1 MKAFQVKSFAKVNIG
16 LKIVNQRNDGLHN
29 IETVFQEIDLHDI
42 ITISKTSERGCA
54 FNSNVSWLRNDSN
67 NLCVKAYE
75 QLSKRIQE
83 GGVSINLHK
92 KIPSGSGLGGGSSN
106 AASVL
111 KGLCKLYDISL
122 SDDELAR
129 IALNIGSD
137 VPFFIK
143 GGMQSLRGVGSELLP
158 LPGCIN
164 GFYLLAVP
172 NIHIDTRWAYNSY
185 GKNFFLDCATDEVN
199 FASYLSKRTIPFE
212 LFENDF
218 ESIVIPAYPEIAAI
232 KEKLWSFGPRFV
244 SLSGSGSTVF
254 GIFDDEADAYS
265 AESLFSQK
273 YSTFIASP
281 ISYMLR

>member
-16 LKIVNQRNDGLHN
+16 LKIINRRKDGLHN

-42 ITISKTSERGCA
+42 ITISKTSERGCI

-75 QLSKRIQE
+75 QLSKRIQV
-83 GGVSINLHK
+83 GGVSINLQK

-122 SDDELAR
+122 SNDELAK

-158 LPGCIN
+158 LSGCIN
-164 GFYLLAVP
+164 GFYLLVVP
-172 NIHIDTRWAYNSY
+172 NIHIDTKWAYNSY
-185 GKNFFLDCATDEVN
+185 GKNFFLDCATYEVN
-199 FASYLSKRTIPFE
+199 FARYLSKRTIPFE

-218 ESIVIPAYPEIAAI
+218 EKIVVPSYPEIGQI
-232 KEKLWSFGPRFV
+232 KERLRSYGSKFT
-244 SLSGSGSTVF
+244 SLSGTGSTVF
-254 GIFDDEADAYS
+254 GIFNDLDKAKS
-265 AESLFSQK
+265 AKFLFPNSLN
-273 YSTFIASP
+273 TFIVNP
-281 ISYMLR
+281 IPSMF

>member
-42 ITISKTSERGCA
+42 ITISKTSERGCT

-67 NLCVKAYE
+67 NLCVKAYN

-83 GGVSINLHK
+83 GGVSIDLHK

-122 SDDELAR
+122 SDDELAK

-158 LPGCIN
+158 LSGCIN

-172 NIHIDTRWAYNSY
+172 NIHIDTKWAYNSY

-218 ESIVIPAYPEIAAI
+218 EKIVVPSYPEIGQI
-232 KEKLWSFGPRFV
+232 KERLQSYGSKFT
-244 SLSGSGSTVF
+244 SLSGTGSTVF
-254 GIFDDEADAYS
+254 GIFNDLDKAKS
-265 AESLFSQK
+265 AKSLFPNSVN
-273 YSTFIASP
+273 TFIVNP
-281 ISYMLR
+281 IPSMF

>member
-67 NLCVKAYE
+67 NLCVKAYK

-83 GGVSINLHK
+83 GGVSIDLHK

-122 SDDELAR
+122 SDDELAK

-158 LPGCIN
+158 LSGCIN

-172 NIHIDTRWAYNSY
+172 NIHIDTKWAYNSY

-218 ESIVIPAYPEIAAI
+218 EKIVVPSYPEIGQI
-232 KEKLWSFGPRFV
+232 KERLQSYGSKFT
-244 SLSGSGSTVF
+244 SLSGTGSTVF
-254 GIFDDEADAYS
+254 GIFNDLDKAKS
-265 AESLFSQK
+265 AKSLFANSVN
-273 YSTFIASP
+273 TFIVNP
-281 ISYMLR
+281 IPSMF

>member
-42 ITISKTSERGCA
+42 ITISKTSERGCT

-67 NLCVKAYE
+67 NLCVKAYK

-83 GGVSINLHK
+83 GGVSIDLHK

-122 SDDELAR
+122 SDDELAK

-158 LPGCIN
+158 LSGCIN

-172 NIHIDTRWAYNSY
+172 NIHIDTKWAYNSY

-218 ESIVIPAYPEIAAI
+218 EKIVVPSYPEIGQI
-232 KEKLWSFGPRFV
+232 KERLQSYGSKFT
-244 SLSGSGSTVF
+244 SLSGTGSTVF
-254 GIFDDEADAYS
+254 GIFNDLDKAKS
-265 AESLFSQK
+265 AKSLFPNSVN
-273 YSTFIASP
+273 TFIVNP
-281 ISYMLR
+281 IPSMF

>member
-16 LKIVNQRNDGLHN
+16 LKIINQRKDGLHN

-42 ITISKTSERGCA
+42 ITISKTSERGCT

-67 NLCVKAYE
+67 NLCVKAYK

-83 GGVSINLHK
+83 GGVSIDLHK

-122 SDDELAR
+122 SDDELAK

-158 LPGCIN
+158 LSGCIN

-172 NIHIDTRWAYNSY
+172 NIHIDTKWAYNSY

-218 ESIVIPAYPEIAAI
+218 EKIVVPSYPEIGQI
-232 KEKLWSFGPRFV
+232 KERLQSYGSKFT
-244 SLSGSGSTVF
+244 SLSGTGSTVF
-254 GIFDDEADAYS
+254 GIFNDLDKAKS
-265 AESLFSQK
+265 AKSLFPNSVN
-273 YSTFIASP
+273 TFIVNP
-281 ISYMLR
+281 IPSMF

>member
-16 LKIVNQRNDGLHN
+16 LKIINRRKDGLHN

-42 ITISKTSERGCA
+42 ITISKTSERGCI

-75 QLSKRIQE
+75 QLSKRIQV
-83 GGVSINLHK
+83 GGVSINLQK

-122 SDDELAR
+122 SNDELAK

-158 LPGCIN
+158 LSGCIN
-164 GFYLLAVP
+164 GFYLLVVP
-172 NIHIDTRWAYNSY
+172 NIHIDTKWAYNSY

-199 FASYLSKRTIPFE
+199 FARYLSKRTIPFE

-218 ESIVIPAYPEIAAI
+218 EKIVVPSYPEIGQI
-232 KEKLWSFGPRFV
+232 KERLRSYGSKFT
-244 SLSGSGSTVF
+244 SLSGTGSTVF
-254 GIFDDEADAYS
+254 GIFNDLDKAKS
-265 AESLFSQK
+265 AKFLFPNSLN
-273 YSTFIASP
+273 TFIVNP
-281 ISYMLR
+281 IPSMF

>member
-16 LKIVNQRNDGLHN
+16 LKIIDQRKDGLHN

-42 ITISKTSERGCA
+42 ITISKTSERGCT

-67 NLCVKAYE
+67 NLCVKAYK

-83 GGVSINLHK
+83 GGVSIDLHK

-122 SDDELAR
+122 SDDELAK

-158 LPGCIN
+158 LSGCIN

-172 NIHIDTRWAYNSY
+172 NIHIDTKWAYNSY

-218 ESIVIPAYPEIAAI
+218 EKIVVPSYPEIGQI
-232 KEKLWSFGPRFV
+232 KERLQSYGSKFT
-244 SLSGSGSTVF
+244 SLSGTGSTVF
-254 GIFDDEADAYS
+254 GIFNDLDKAKS
-265 AESLFSQK
+265 AKSLFPNSVN
-273 YSTFIASP
+273 TFIVNP
-281 ISYMLR
+281 IPSMF

>member
-16 LKIVNQRNDGLHN
+16 LRIVNQRNDGLHN

-42 ITISKTSERGCA
+42 ITISKTSERGCT

-67 NLCVKAYE
+67 NLCVKAYK

-83 GGVSINLHK
+83 GGVSIDLHK

-122 SDDELAR
+122 SDDELAK

-158 LPGCIN
+158 LSGCIN

-172 NIHIDTRWAYNSY
+172 NIHIDTKWAYNSY

-218 ESIVIPAYPEIAAI
+218 EKIVVPSYPEIGQI
-232 KEKLWSFGPRFV
+232 KERLQSYGSKFT
-244 SLSGSGSTVF
+244 SLSGTGSTVF
-254 GIFDDEADAYS
+254 GIFNDLDKAKS
-265 AESLFSQK
+265 AKSLFANSVN
-273 YSTFIASP
+273 TFIVNP
-281 ISYMLR
+281 IPSMF

>member
-16 LKIVNQRNDGLHN
+16 LKIINRRKDGLHN

-42 ITISKTSERGCA
+42 ITISKTSERGCI

-75 QLSKRIQE
+75 QLSKRIQV
-83 GGVSINLHK
+83 GGVSINLQK

-122 SDDELAR
+122 SNDELAK

-158 LPGCIN
+158 LSGCIN
-164 GFYLLAVP
+164 GFYLLVVP
-172 NIHIDTRWAYNSY
+172 NIHIDTKWAYNSY

-199 FASYLSKRTIPFE
+199 FARYLSKRTIPFE

-218 ESIVIPAYPEIAAI
+218 EKIVVPSYPEIGQI
-232 KEKLWSFGPRFV
+232 KERLRSYGSKFT
-244 SLSGSGSTVF
+244 SLSGTGSTVF
-254 GIFDDEADAYS
+254 GIFNDLDKAKS
-265 AESLFSQK
+265 AKSLFPNSVN
-273 YSTFIASP
+273 TFIVNP
-281 ISYMLR
+281 IPSMF